1 MHSLDFFTIELKN
14 IRKCAS
20 FPFPQC
26 ICIDP
31 FLHSLLVNVL
41 LHSILSIAI
50 FFFFFPF
57 LFLFYEICNKM
68 HFFFV
73 KSWIIDEKGV
83 FWLFSLSMEIKFT
96 QRDMVYVIF

>member
-50 FFFFFPF
+50 FFLFFLFFFYF
-57 LFLFYEICNKM
+57 MRFAIKCI
-68 HFFFV
+68 FFV

-83 FWLFSLSMEIKFT
+83 FWLFSLSMETKFT